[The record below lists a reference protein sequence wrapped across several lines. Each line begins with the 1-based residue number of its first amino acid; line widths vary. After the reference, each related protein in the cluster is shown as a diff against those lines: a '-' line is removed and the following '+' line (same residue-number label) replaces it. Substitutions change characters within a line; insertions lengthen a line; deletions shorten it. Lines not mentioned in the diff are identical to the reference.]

1 MFIDQL
7 KSYLNNKNLIS
18 VIILFFLWIIFTVI
32 ELVGITSIPIFLSL
46 FLENSISIKVPFL
59 NNYLTSITS
68 IEKKN
73 LFMYFILLIV
83 LLFFIKSLFFSFL
96 VYFEQITFKS
106 ITTDVKKRTF
116 TYYFNLPFKDHL
128 KLNSSDLLRII
139 TLDTS
144 NAISYVQNV
153 ISLSTQILLTSSIS
167 IYLLYIDFSLTLIV
181 ILFFS
186 IILLTIYFYSGNKL
200 SLFGKLK
207 QKFAG
212 EGIKIINEGV
222 INIKE
227 VIIYK
232 KINFLISLYTEKQK
246 VQQDQVLK
254 INLIKRLPRG
264 LYEFLAISFI
274 MFILAFKI
282 LYNGESIESSIV
294 FISLLVFAL
303 ARLLPAVN
311 LINLNIS
318 AIKSCEYSFV
328 LIYENLIRLKILQEN
343 KKIKSDNFKFKNEI
357 NFDNVS
363 FSYKKNR
370 QLLKNLSFKIKK
382 NNIVGIFGESGCGK
396 STILNL
402 LTGLLSPTNGNIL
415 IDEKNL
421 ENEIDSWQSKIG
433 YIPQDNFLLDDTI
446 KKNIIFSDELE
457 EFDEDKFKTVTS
469 IASLKSFISLQ
480 EEGIE
485 TKIGDR
491 GINISGGQRQRIGIA
506 RALYAN
512 PEILIFD
519 EATSALDRDTE
530 KEILDNIYSIKD
542 KTIVIISHKL
552 KNLARCHKIF
562 QVKNKNILELDKA
575 LIEDIK

>member
-282 LYNGESIESSIV
+282 LYNGESVESSIV

-328 LIYENLIRLKILQEN
+328 LIYENLIRLKFLQEN
-343 KKIKSDNFKFKNEI
+343 KKIKSDNFKFKSEI

-363 FSYKKNR
+363 FSYKKNS

-519 EATSALDRDTE
+519 EATSALDHDTE

>member
-282 LYNGESIESSIV
+282 LYNGESVESSIV

-343 KKIKSDNFKFKNEI
+343 KKIKSDNFKFKSEI

>member
-46 FLENSISIKVPFL
+46 FLENSISIKIPFL

-167 IYLLYIDFSLTLIV
+167 IYLLYIDFSLTLII

-186 IILLTIYFYSGNKL
+186 IILLSIYFYSGNKL

-212 EGIKIINEGV
+212 EGIKIINEGI

-318 AIKSCEYSFV
+318 AIKSSEYSFV
-328 LIYENLIRLKILQEN
+328 LIYENLIRLKFLQEN
-343 KKIKSDNFKFKNEI
+343 KKIKSDNFKFKSEI

-363 FSYKKNR
+363 FSFKKNS

-519 EATSALDRDTE
+519 EATSALDHGTE

-542 KTIVIISHKL
+542 KTIIIISHNL

-562 QVKNKNILELDKA
+562 QVKNKNILELDRA
-575 LIEDIK
+575 LIKDIK

>member
-282 LYNGESIESSIV
+282 LYNGESVESSIV

-542 KTIVIISHKL
+542 KTIVIISHNL
-552 KNLARCHKIF
+552 KTLERCNKIF
-562 QVKNKNILELDKA
+562 HVKNKNILELDKA
-575 LIEDIK
+575 FIKKY

>member
-167 IYLLYIDFSLTLIV
+167 IYLLYIDFNLTLIV

-282 LYNGESIESSIV
+282 LYNGESVESSIV

>member
-282 LYNGESIESSIV
+282 LYNGESVESSIV

>member
-167 IYLLYIDFSLTLIV
+167 IYLLYIDFNLTLIV

-186 IILLTIYFYSGNKL
+186 IILLSIYFYSGNKL

-212 EGIKIINEGV
+212 EGIKIINEGI

-282 LYNGESIESSIV
+282 LYNGESVESSIV

-480 EEGIE
+480 EKGIE

-519 EATSALDRDTE
+519 EATSALDHDTE

>member
-167 IYLLYIDFSLTLIV
+167 IYLLYIDFNLTLIV

-186 IILLTIYFYSGNKL
+186 IILLSIYFYSGNKL

-282 LYNGESIESSIV
+282 LYNGESVESSIV

-480 EEGIE
+480 EKGIE

-519 EATSALDRDTE
+519 EATSALDHDTE

>member
-212 EGIKIINEGV
+212 EGIKIINEGI

-318 AIKSCEYSFV
+318 AIKSSEYSFV
-328 LIYENLIRLKILQEN
+328 LIYENLIRLKFLQEN
-343 KKIKSDNFKFKNEI
+343 KKIKSDNFKFKSEI

-363 FSYKKNR
+363 FSYKKNS

-480 EEGIE
+480 EKGIE

>member
-1 MFIDQL
+1 M
-7 KSYLNNKNLIS
+7 
-18 VIILFFLWIIFTVI
+18 
-32 ELVGITSIPIFLSL
+32 
-46 FLENSISIKVPFL
+46 
-59 NNYLTSITS
+59 
-68 IEKKN
+68 
-73 LFMYFILLIV
+73 
-83 LLFFIKSLFFSFL
+83 
-96 VYFEQITFKS
+96 
-106 ITTDVKKRTF
+106 
-116 TYYFNLPFKDHL
+116 
-128 KLNSSDLLRII
+128 
-139 TLDTS
+139 
-144 NAISYVQNV
+144 
-153 ISLSTQILLTSSIS
+153 
-167 IYLLYIDFSLTLIV
+167 YIDFSLTLIV

-282 LYNGESIESSIV
+282 LYNGESVESSIV

-382 NNIVGIFGESGCGK
+382 NNIVGIFG
-396 STILNL
+396 NL
-402 LTGLLSPTNGNIL
+402 VV
-415 IDEKNL
+415 EKV
-421 ENEIDSWQSKIG
+421 QS
-433 YIPQDNFLLDDTI
+433 
-446 KKNIIFSDELE
+446 
-457 EFDEDKFKTVTS
+457 
-469 IASLKSFISLQ
+469 
-480 EEGIE
+480 
-485 TKIGDR
+485 
-491 GINISGGQRQRIGIA
+491 
-506 RALYAN
+506 
-512 PEILIFD
+512 
-519 EATSALDRDTE
+519 
-530 KEILDNIYSIKD
+530 
-542 KTIVIISHKL
+542 
-552 KNLARCHKIF
+552 
-562 QVKNKNILELDKA
+562 
-575 LIEDIK
+575 

>member
-318 AIKSCEYSFV
+318 AIKSSEYSFV
-328 LIYENLIRLKILQEN
+328 LIYENLIRLKFLQEN
-343 KKIKSDNFKFKNEI
+343 KKIKSDNFKFKSEI

-363 FSYKKNR
+363 FSYKKNS
-370 QLLKNLSFKIKK
+370 Q
-382 NNIVGIFGESGCGK
+382 
-396 STILNL
+396 
-402 LTGLLSPTNGNIL
+402 
-415 IDEKNL
+415 
-421 ENEIDSWQSKIG
+421 
-433 YIPQDNFLLDDTI
+433 
-446 KKNIIFSDELE
+446 
-457 EFDEDKFKTVTS
+457 
-469 IASLKSFISLQ
+469 
-480 EEGIE
+480 
-485 TKIGDR
+485 
-491 GINISGGQRQRIGIA
+491 
-506 RALYAN
+506 
-512 PEILIFD
+512 
-519 EATSALDRDTE
+519 
-530 KEILDNIYSIKD
+530 
-542 KTIVIISHKL
+542 
-552 KNLARCHKIF
+552 
-562 QVKNKNILELDKA
+562 
-575 LIEDIK
+575 

>member
-167 IYLLYIDFSLTLIV
+167 IYLLYIDFNLTLIV

-186 IILLTIYFYSGNKL
+186 IILLSIYFYSGNKL

-282 LYNGESIESSIV
+282 LYNGESVESSIV

>member
-167 IYLLYIDFSLTLIV
+167 IYLLYIDFNLTLIV

-186 IILLTIYFYSGNKL
+186 IILLSIYFYSGNKL

-212 EGIKIINEGV
+212 EGIKIINEGI

-318 AIKSCEYSFV
+318 DIKSSEYSFV
-328 LIYENLIRLKILQEN
+328 LIYENLIRLKFLQEN
-343 KKIKSDNFKFKNEI
+343 KKIKSDNFKFKSEI

-363 FSYKKNR
+363 FSYKKNS

>member
-167 IYLLYIDFSLTLIV
+167 IYLLYIDFNLTLIV

-186 IILLTIYFYSGNKL
+186 IILLSIYFYSGNKL

-212 EGIKIINEGV
+212 EGIKIINEGI

-480 EEGIE
+480 EKGIE

-575 LIEDIK
+575 LIKDIK